1 MSHPTTPIV
10 EFKNAEKHF
19 AAKSGAVKAV
29 DDVTL
34 TIDSG
39 EIFGVIG
46 YSGAGK
52 STLVRMIN
60 ALEPAT
66 GGHVIVDGKDLS
78 QLNENAL
85 RKIRLEIG
93 MIFQQFNLLQ
103 SRTVASNIS
112 YPLEVAKVPKS
123 ERQKRVDELLEFV
136 GLADKKKAY
145 PSQLSGGQKQRVGI
159 ARALATNPKILLADE
174 STSAL
179 DPETTSDVLELLDR
193 VNKELGI
200 TIVVIT
206 HEMDVVKQIC
216 DRVAVM
222 EHGKV
227 VETGNVYQVFSH
239 PQHVATK
246 KFVSTAIKDKPDPK
260 TLVRLR
266 ERHTEHLITVFV
278 HEDGGYGRRI
288 TDVLHEHNVRG
299 GIIYGGISEIKQRP
313 FGSLTWGL
321 EGSSENIAAVIAEL
335 SKYTDVVD
343 LGTSEHPID
352 GFGYADIDFTDGEP
366 ADYVDHYAQ
375 TEQELD
381 DNDAPAD
388 NKKTRFFGGK
398 KK

>member
-1 MSHPTTPIV
+1 MSKSTSPIV
-10 EFKNAEKHF
+10 EFVDARKQFATKN
-19 AAKSGAVKAV
+19 GTVNAV
-29 DDVTL
+29 DGVNL
-34 TIDSG
+34 TINSG

-66 GGHVIVDGKDLS
+66 GGKVVVDGHDIA
-78 QLNENAL
+78 QLGEAKL
-85 RKIRLEIG
+85 RDVRQSIG

-103 SRTVASNIS
+103 SRTVAKNIA
-112 YPLEVAKVPKS
+112 YPLEVAGIPKA
-123 ERQKRVDELLEFV
+123 ERAKRVKELLEYV
-136 GLADKKKAY
+136 GLSDKAKAY

-179 DPETTSDVLELLDR
+179 DPETTGEVLGLLAQ
-193 VNKELGI
+193 VNRELGI

-222 EHGKV
+222 ELGKV
-227 VETGNVYQVFSH
+227 VEEGTVYDVFSN
-239 PQHVATK
+239 PQHRATR

-260 TLVRLR
+260 TLARLR
-266 ERHTEHLITVFV
+266 ERHTERLITVFV

-288 TDVLHEHNVRG
+288 TDVLNEHHVRG
-299 GIIYGGISEIKQRP
+299 GIVYGGISEIKLKP

-321 EGSSENIAAVIAEL
+321 EGTDENIAAVIAEL
-335 SKYTDVVD
+335 NTYTHVVD
-343 LGTSEHPID
+343 LGTSENPVD
-352 GFGYADIDFTDGEP
+352 GFGYA
-366 ADYVDHYAQ
+366 
-375 TEQELD
+375 ELD
-381 DNDAPAD
+381 EVPLVASHASTINGAA
-388 NKKTRFFGGK
+388 K
-398 KK
+398 